1 MEKNLKQKMNRDIKV
16 IKDLMLHKLTH
27 LRTNFVLVY
36 YYYYYFLHERVLE
49 ELALLKTM
57 VGVVFREP

>member
-1 MEKNLKQKMNRDIKV
+1 MNRDIKV